1 MIEAVYWLSQIE
13 GIGPRKIKELAPT
26 QSHIR
31 KLWVASLIAM
41 QEDFNISAKLAR
53 LMINSRCKDKI
64 EAELNMIREKGI
76 HMLTYLDETYPD
88 QLKSIYDP
96 PPILYMLGNIDL
108 LFQPWD
114 HYVAVI
120 GTRKPSP
127 YGCKMTKKIAGDLA
141 KNSVV
146 IVSGL
151 AKGIDGAAHQEALLA
166 GGKTIAVLGCGC
178 DTIYPKVHT
187 KLYNDILNSGGLIVS
202 ELVPGTKPLKHHFPK
217 RNRIIS
223 GLSTAVVVM
232 EAGERSGSL
241 ITARKAS
248 DQGRLVMA
256 LPGNVT
262 NPVAKGTLQAIR
274 EGAVPIGDV
283 QDILNELNIQ
293 LKSSN
298 LEGDLV
304 KTTLEK
310 SLAMVEPATAD
321 QISSLLDE
329 DVYDIMMQLTLLEV
343 KGRVKRLPG
352 GLYVCA

>member
-1 MIEAVYWLSQIE
+1 MIEAVYWLSQVE
-13 GIGPRKIKELAPT
+13 GVGPRKIMELAPT
-26 QSHIR
+26 LEHLMQ
-31 KLWVASLIAM
+31 LWAASLDDLQKI
-41 QEDFNISAKLAR
+41 FSISPRLAR
-53 LMINSRCKDKI
+53 LMINGRCKEKI
-64 EAELNMIREKGI
+64 ESDLAKFRQKGV
-76 HMLTYLDETYPD
+76 HMLTYLDSGYPS
-88 QLKSIYDP
+88 QLRSIYDP
-96 PPILYMLGNIDL
+96 PPILYMLGEKKL
-108 LFQPWD
+108 LTHDFD
-114 HYVAVI
+114 RCIAMI

-127 YGCKMTKKIAGDLA
+127 YGYKMTKQFTRDLV
-141 KNSVV
+141 KNDMT
-146 IVSGL
+146 IISGM
-151 AKGIDGAAHQEALLA
+151 AKGIDGTAHQEALHA
-166 GGKTIAVLGCGC
+166 GGKTVAVVGCGC
-178 DTIYPKVHT
+178 DVIYPKSHT
-187 KLYNDILNSGGLIVS
+187 QLYKDILRSGGLIVS
-202 ELVPGTKPLKHHFPK
+202 ELPPGTQPLKHHFPK

-262 NPVAKGTLQAIR
+262 NPVARGTLKAIR
-274 EGAVPIGDV
+274 EGAVPIGKAE
-283 QDILNELNIQ
+283 DILSELS
-293 LKSSN
+293 LELRSSN
-298 LEGDLV
+298 ITKRLV